1 MTRAQIERAGMF
13 AAAQASKKYNVRSD
27 RWVDVFAAI
36 RDANALVMF
45 QPLRRMSGAF
55 LDGPDVKRGV
65 LVNSNHPLS
74 RQRMTAAHEL
84 GHLFLGHESVVDI
97 AADDEFQLAT
107 KSQTD
112 DERLAESFARWFL
125 MPHALIDTAMQAMGQ
140 EKLLSAS
147 DVYRLSL
154 YLGTSYQ
161 ATATHVVAAQRA
173 AKVQSDKW
181 LKHVPATIK
190 TALGAGVQ
198 LVDAWSDVH
207 VLQYFETGTARIAR
221 QGDLFILHLPERPTT
236 GYRWVFSA
244 ESERWFEVLRDDYV
258 KVPADDELTGG
269 VPVRRFALQVRTIEE
284 PISEQLT
291 LHNVRSWDADHP
303 VQTFTV
309 DVQLEAPKRLGI
321 PFAEEY
327 LAAA

>member
-27 RWVDVFAAI
+27 RWVDVFAAV
-36 RDANALVMF
+36 RAANALMMF
-45 QPLRRMSGAF
+45 QPLRHMSGAF
-55 LDGPDVKRGV
+55 LDGEDVERGV

-84 GHLFLGHESVVDI
+84 GHLVLGHKSVVDI

-125 MPHALIDTAMQAMGQ
+125 MPHALIDSAMQAMGQ
-140 EKLLSAS
+140 EKLSTPS

-161 ATATHVVAAQRA
+161 STATHVVAAQRA
-173 AKVQSDKW
+173 TKGHSEVWLKQAPAKVK
-181 LKHVPATIK
+181 A
-190 TALGAGVQ
+190 ALSEGLQ
-198 LVDAWSDVH
+198 LDDAWSDVH

-236 GYRWVFSA
+236 GFRWVLSA
-244 ESERWFEVLRDDYV
+244 QSERWFKPLRDDYD
-258 KVPADDELTGG
+258 KVPADDELSGG
-269 VPVRRFALQVRTIEE
+269 TSVRRFALQVRTIDE
-284 PISEQLT
+284 PIPERLT
-291 LHNVRSWDADHP
+291 LHNVRSWEPDRP

-309 DVQLEAPKRLGI
+309 EVHLETPKRLGI
-321 PFAEEY
+321 PFPEEY
-327 LAAA
+327 LVAA